1 MDNAS
6 SVSCPS
12 CGAAA
17 DASDAVCDLCGTS
30 LHDLAPRDGDSSP
43 KEAPSND
50 SAPAGAA
57 ASPASESGG
66 PFCHQCGTRN
76 PVGARFC
83 TACGTAIHA
92 PAEGAK
98 PAPSGRG
105 RKKAAR
111 PATPPAEVNE
121 TPRAAR
127 PPGAQVVILLVSA
140 VLVVVALFLITQV
153 SKTRFPA
160 APEQQTAA
168 TESRSSANGTDAQQ
182 TAPLTGDLAEQVS
195 RIEDEMS
202 ALEGD
207 ARRAKQEELVAL
219 YAQAGRLDRVATLRE
234 EIAAAANTA
243 EAWKEAG
250 NTLYELMEATA
261 GDQRPDIAQRAAD
274 AYDKALSLG
283 DDDLVV
289 RTAMAMAYM
298 NTRAPMQGVMQ
309 IRQVLETDPEHLE
322 GNFYYGVM
330 LMQINRLDQA
340 LTQFEKVK
348 TLVGPEQ
355 PLHRQADMMIA
366 NIKTLGG
373 NANS

>member
-17 DASDAVCDLCGTS
+17 DASDVVCDLCGTP
-30 LHDLAPRDGDSSP
+30 LQQTESP
-43 KEAPSND
+43 EDVVASNESALNDPPATEKVNPS
-50 SAPAGAA
+50 A
-57 ASPASESGG
+57 ESGG

-83 TACGTAIHA
+83 MACGTAIFAAA
-92 PAEGAK
+92 PITK
-98 PAPSGRG
+98 PSSPSRG
-105 RKKAAR
+105 RKKATRLANT
-111 PATPPAEVNE
+111 PSVATEAPS
-121 TPRAAR
+121 AAR
-127 PPGAQVVILLVSA
+127 PPGVQVSILLVSA

-153 SKTRFPA
+153 SKTRFPVEQEVA
-160 APEQQTAA
+160 A
-168 TESRSSANGTDAQQ
+168 ESRSSANGTDAQQ
-182 TAPLTGDLAEQVS
+182 AAPLTGDLAEQVA
-195 RIEDEMS
+195 RIEDEIG

-207 ARRAKQEELVAL
+207 ALRAKQEELVAL
-219 YAQAGRLDRVATLRE
+219 FTQAGRLDRVATLRE
-234 EIAAAANTA
+234 EIAGAANTA

-274 AYDKALSLG
+274 AYDRALSLG
-283 DDDLVV
+283 EDDLVV

-309 IRQVLETDPEHLE
+309 IRQVLEADPDHLE

-340 LTQFEKVK
+340 LGQFEKVK

-355 PLHRQADMMIA
+355 PLYRQADMMIA

>member
-17 DASDAVCDLCGTS
+17 DVSDAVCDLCGTPLPQPES
-30 LHDLAPRDGDSSP
+30 RE
-43 KEAPSND
+43 EAMASTE
-50 SAPAGAA
+50 
-57 ASPASESGG
+57 ASPVTASPMPLAESSVG

-76 PVGARFC
+76 PIGARFC
-83 TACGTAIHA
+83 TACGTAIHTSA
-92 PAEGAK
+92 PDTKPASSGRRQKASSAR
-98 PAPSGRG
+98 PAPSSTV
-105 RKKAAR
+105 APESAPPIR
-111 PATPPAEVNE
+111 PAGLQ
-121 TPRAAR
+121 AA
-127 PPGAQVVILLVSA
+127 ILLTSA

-153 SKTRFPA
+153 SKTRLPVEQEVA
-160 APEQQTAA
+160 AET
-168 TESRSSANGTDAQQ
+168 RSSANGTDAQQ
-182 TAPLTGDLAEQVS
+182 AAQQAAAPLAGDLAEQVA
-195 RIEDEMS
+195 RIEDEMGG
-202 ALEGD
+202 LEG
-207 ARRAKQEELVAL
+207 AALRAKQDELIAL
-219 YAQAGRLDRVATLRE
+219 YSQAGRLDRVATLRE
-234 EIAAAANTA
+234 EIAGGANTA

-250 NTLYELMEATA
+250 NALYELMEATP

-274 AYDKALSLG
+274 AYDRALSLG
-283 DDDLVV
+283 EDDLVV

-309 IRQVLETDPEHLE
+309 IRQVLETDPDHLE

-340 LTQFEKVK
+340 LGQFEKVK

-355 PLHRQADMMIA
+355 PLYRQADMMIA